1 MNKEHQNDLS
11 TASNTHHHLALLDR
25 IRRGPHG
32 SHVITLN
39 KDFTVKEENPLLDYV
54 WDGRWRHSERLD
66 GLFLYRETPP
76 FFNVINLADVE
87 NGIYTS
93 IEYRD
98 GVGTGRAYQVVIAE
112 VILAGS

>member
-11 TASNTHHHLALLDR
+11 TTSNTHHHLALLDR
-25 IRRGPHG
+25 IRRSPHG

-39 KDFTVKEENPLLDYV
+39 EDFTVKEENPLLDYV
-54 WDGRWRHSERLD
+54 WDERWYHLRLD
-66 GLFLYRETPP
+66 GLFLYIETPP

-87 NGIYTS
+87 NRMYTS

-112 VILAGS
+112 VVLAGS